1 MRILQINNYAYL
13 KGGSEKVFFVTTELL
28 RKAGH
33 EVFYFSV
40 NDVRNQLE
48 GEGYEILIKDYN
60 RASGLKE
67 KLVAAKNFIYNTQV
81 ERELEA
87 YINKIQP
94 EIAHLHIFYG
104 RLTLAIIKVLKS
116 NHIPIIQSVHE
127 YRLLCPVYTCL
138 DVHFNICEQCANLFF
153 KWPCVMNKCSKKSLS
168 ASLLVSLECLV
179 RDLFF
184 NNQKNID
191 AFIMV
196 SKFIQEKHLS
206 HYPLLKGKCY
216 QIYNSV
222 DTTYYKQYA
231 LSASVKDASYY
242 LYIGRLSYEKG
253 IYTLIE
259 TFRRFPQRKL
269 KIVGTGQL
277 FGSIERM
284 LADGDI
290 SNVELLGF
298 KSGEE
303 LYRIIAG
310 AYFTIVPSEWYENN
324 PLSIIESLSLGTPV
338 IGSKI
343 GGIPELVE
351 ENSNGYLFL
360 SGEQDSLALAIQK
373 ANSLSIE
380 EYQYQCDYSLKIAKE
395 RFDNTVYYKKLI
407 EVYTEVLSSSRFTM
421 KE

>member
-28 RKAGH
+28 KKAGH

-40 NDVRNQLE
+40 KDERNRSG
-48 GEGYEILIKDYN
+48 GEGHEIEIKDYN
-60 RASGLKE
+60 QSHGLKE
-67 KLVAAKNFIYNTQV
+67 KLIAAKNFIYNTQV
-81 ERELEA
+81 EKELED
-87 YINKIQP
+87 YVSEIQP

-104 RLTLAIIKVLKS
+104 RLTSAIIKVLKRS
-116 NHIPIIQSVHE
+116 HIPIIQSVHE

-138 DVHFNICEQCANLFF
+138 DSHFNVCEQCADLSF
-153 KWPCVMNKCSKKSLS
+153 KWPCVTKKCSKKSLS
-168 ASLLVSLECLV
+168 ASLLVSLECFV

-206 HYPLLKGKCY
+206 YFPLMKDKCY
-216 QIYNSV
+216 QVYNSV
-222 DTTYYKQYA
+222 DTAYYKQYI
-231 LSASVKDASYY
+231 LSASAKSSYY
-242 LYIGRLSYEKG
+242 LYIGRLSHEKG

-259 TFRRFPQRKL
+259 TFRRFPTRKL
-269 KIVGTGQL
+269 KIVGAGPLLESVKRT
-277 FGSIERM
+277 
-284 LADGDI
+284 LADANI

-298 KSGEE
+298 KSGKE

-338 IGSKI
+338 IGGNI

-351 ENSNGYLFL
+351 ENRNGYLFL
-360 SGEQDSLALAIQK
+360 SGNQDSLALAIQK
-373 ANSLSIE
+373 ANSLSVE
-380 EYQYQCDYSLKIAKE
+380 EIRVNAIIL
-395 RFDNTVYYKKLI
+395 
-407 EVYTEVLSSSRFTM
+407 
-421 KE
+421 